1 MASKYYSRKVTKDG
15 VTFDSVK
22 EYRRFCELSLL
33 ERAGAIADLK
43 RQLPVN
49 EQENAQVELI
59 DAQRRA
65 AEITTLLNLATKL
78 DNETLMQQICEQ
90 LDLDYNDLKDK
101 LPDPE
106 ENPKETQ
113 SVLDAIVT
121 EGPDGG
127 DMIE

>member
-1 MASKYYSRKVTKDG
+1 V
-15 VTFDSVK
+15 
-22 EYRRFCELSLL
+22 
-33 ERAGAIADLK
+33 
-43 RQLPVN
+43 
-49 EQENAQVELI
+49 
-59 DAQRRA
+59 
-65 AEITTLLNLATKL
+65 EITTLLNLASHL

-106 ENPKETQ
+106 ENPKDTQ
-113 SVLDAIVT
+113 TVLDAIET